1 MSKQIFITGTNTEVG
16 KTHIGLELLKSLSLK
31 YNCIA
36 YKPIETGCRSENNK
50 LIPSD
55 SQKYEKLI
63 GDKVSLEKINPYRFI
78 PPVSPYKAIKDAKKK
93 IYIKNYCEK
102 IKNLPK
108 AEIILIEGAGGA
120 FSPLATDGLNIDLM
134 KALKS
139 INILVIKD
147 QLGCIGNTI
156 SHILAF
162 ERLKISLDI
171 LILNTINPNK
181 MDNYDEIRKYTNIP
195 LFHYNKKQKSVFL
208 KKVFKKIASFL

>member
-36 YKPIETGCRSENNK
+36 YKPIETGCRSKNNK

-139 INILVIKD
+139 INILYKGEETRD
-147 QLGCIGNTI
+147 ASGATDETFLDP
-156 SHILAF
+156 
-162 ERLKISLDI
+162 LDI
-171 LILNTINPNK
+171 SSYSNQTYNLYI
-181 MDNYDEIRKYTNIP
+181 IRTKP
-195 LFHYNKKQKSVFL
+195 
-208 KKVFKKIASFL
+208 FK